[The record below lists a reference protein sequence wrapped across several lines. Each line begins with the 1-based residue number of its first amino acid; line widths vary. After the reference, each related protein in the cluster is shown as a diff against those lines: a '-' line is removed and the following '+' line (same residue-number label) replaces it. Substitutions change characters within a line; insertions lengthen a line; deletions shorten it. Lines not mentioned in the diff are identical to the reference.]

1 MYTITHISVY
11 IKYSL
16 YWQYHKELEEQM
28 EGKHTFLYSVIVVLR
43 GTCSGKKKGE
53 GDPSTP

>member
-1 MYTITHISVY
+1 
-11 IKYSL
+11 
-16 YWQYHKELEEQM
+16 M

-53 GDPSTP
+53 GDPSTLTSLVLPPLRQQQVPSLCIVL